1 MNEQLDRMELKLA
14 ELEGKIEAT
23 YQSSEKMRKY
33 FLWTGIITVAVIL
46 IPLFILPFVLPS
58 FFSGEGIDPQMLQG
72 L

>member
-14 ELEGKIEAT
+14 ELEGKIDAA
-23 YQSSEKMRKY
+23 YQSVEKMRKY
-33 FLWTGIITVAVIL
+33 FLWTGIITAAVIV
-46 IPLFILPFVLPS
+46 IPLLIIPFILPA